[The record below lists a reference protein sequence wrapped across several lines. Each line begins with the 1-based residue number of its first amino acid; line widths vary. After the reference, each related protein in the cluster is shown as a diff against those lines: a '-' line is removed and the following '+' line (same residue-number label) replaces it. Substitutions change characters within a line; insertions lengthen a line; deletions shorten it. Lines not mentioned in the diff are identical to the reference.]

1 MKNSSPVENEI
12 AMKRI
17 TIILLLCLVGCTI
30 CLDASGQAQ
39 ITTRKEKLKDMT
51 TRITKV
57 VVPGDDMMAEAI
69 KESVSM
75 EWTLSPFEFCTPAEF
90 DALKTNPAHYFLLLA
105 EKDGIRSL
113 AFVKGGPEAA
123 QGVDAML
130 LVTSFPL
137 ADAQTPSGREFIVM
151 PAVIHIIQDLA
162 GGLIR
167 SEFKAYAK
175 LSKYNR
181 NLPKLRTKTLYI
193 DREDIASS
201 VGRKVLDELD
211 EDILVEDEEAV
222 NEAFTQA
229 VYNGIISFV
238 VAPAEPVSGAPC
250 YKMLIG
256 TDDHQLYYIQKHK
269 ITARKG
275 RGFLAGDL
283 KKIRKVR

>member
-1 MKNSSPVENEI
+1 MKKSSPAANKI
-12 AMKRI
+12 IMKRLSAI
-17 TIILLLCLVGCTI
+17 SLLCLVGCML
-30 CLDASGQAQ
+30 CLDAFGQAQ

-57 VVPGDDMMAEAI
+57 VVPGDEMMAEAI

-105 EKDGIRSL
+105 DKDGIRSL

-137 ADAQTPSGREFIVM
+137 ADAQTPSGREFIIL
-151 PAVIHIIQDLA
+151 PAVIDIIQDLA

-181 NLPKLRTKTLYI
+181 NFSKLRTKTIHL
-193 DREDIASS
+193 DREDIAST

-211 EDILVEDEEAV
+211 EDILLEDEETV

-229 VYNGIISFV
+229 AYNGIVSFV
-238 VAPAEPVSGAPC
+238 VAPAEPVAGAPC

-269 ITARKG
+269 ISARKG